1 MITTQLIIYILSF
14 AGIWLGAGLAL
25 NSVNKLSRTL
35 KMSSFAVSFIILG
48 FFTSVGEMSVGINS
62 IVENDPEIYVGN
74 LIGATIVLFMMVI
87 PLLAITGNKINING
101 EFRGASLIMSL
112 VTIAAPVVLSM
123 DGVIERNDGII
134 AMLLFIVLVV
144 LIQAKKGL
152 FNKES
157 HIKNVSSVKIG
168 KEFIKIIIGLAI
180 IFIASGFVVD
190 QTIYFSQ
197 VLNVSPF
204 LLSLLVISVGTNV
217 PELSFVVR
225 SMFMRSNQVAF
236 GNYVGSAAFNTFIFG
251 FLTLWYG
258 KTIYLTN
265 SYLVSLSFLI
275 VGLVG
280 FYYFARTK
288 NSISRVEGLLLLL
301 LYVIFLAVEIV
312 IHS

>member
-25 NSVNKLSRTL
+25 NSVNKLSHTL

-87 PLLAITGNKINING
+87 PLLAITGSKINING
-101 EFRGASLIMSL
+101 EFKGSSLIMSL

-123 DGVIERNDGII
+123 DGVIDRNDGII
-134 AMLLFIVLVV
+134 AMLLFIVLVI

-157 HIKNVSSVKIG
+157 HIKNVSSAKIG
-168 KEFIKIIIGLAI
+168 KEFIRIITGLAI

-190 QTIYFSQ
+190 QTIYFSEL
-197 VLNVSPF
+197 LNVSPF
-204 LLSLLVISVGTNV
+204 LLSLLVIAVGTNV

-258 KTIYLTN
+258 KTVHLTN

-275 VGLVG
+275 VGLLG
-280 FYYFARTK
+280 FYHFARTK
-288 NSISRVEGLLLLL
+288 NSISRLEGLLLLS
-301 LYVIFLAVEIV
+301 LYFIFLAVEII